1 MSNIKNL
8 IIKNFNTKEE
18 GKEILN
24 YIDLNYS
31 GKDAILY
38 IEAFSKFAKNSTKAF
53 IIVTPNIKNCKNI
66 TTIFENKEIE
76 FLKTN
81 PIYVD
86 NGKIMN
92 YLKKDICPETYVIS
106 EMKNNPLNIFIDGIY
121 NIEKFVTFS
130 AKVNRD
136 NTYESYMFFID
147 KNCKKET
154 ILVIE

>member
-8 IIKNFNTKEE
+8 IIKNLNAKEE
-18 GKEILN
+18 GKEVLN

-38 IEAFSKFAKNSTKAF
+38 IDAFSKFAKNFTKVF
-53 IIVTPNIKNCKNI
+53 IVVTPNIKNCKNI
-66 TTIFENKEIE
+66 TTILENKEIE

-81 PIYVD
+81 PIYVN
-86 NGKIMN
+86 NGKITN
-92 YLKKDICPETYVIS
+92 YLKRDILPETLVVS
-106 EMKNNPLNIFIDGIY
+106 KMKNNPIDICIDGEY

-130 AKVNRD
+130 AKVNKD

-154 ILVIE
+154 ILVIK